1 MRPGARPRARRH
13 SARARERAMP
23 SEAYDNV
30 VRGGLKLKTSAL
42 AVGKSVDKK
51 AKKRHKREKKDKK
64 EVRRR
69 RRRRRERATDHDA
82 RLCVSIH
89 RNIARETTTAMTT
102 TIEV

>member
-1 MRPGARPRARRH
+1 MRPGAARPRARRH

-64 EVRRR
+64 EVRLSPTTSLDDDDANARLTTTRVCVSPFTETSRARR
-69 RRRRRERATDHDA
+69 RRR
-82 RLCVSIH
+82 
-89 RNIARETTTAMTT
+89 
-102 TIEV
+102 

>member
-1 MRPGARPRARRH
+1 MRPGAARPRARRH
-13 SARARERAMP
+13 SARARAMP

-64 EVRRR
+64 EVRLSPTTLDDDDANARLTTTRVCVSPFTETSRARR
-69 RRRRRERATDHDA
+69 RRR
-82 RLCVSIH
+82 
-89 RNIARETTTAMTT
+89 
-102 TIEV
+102 